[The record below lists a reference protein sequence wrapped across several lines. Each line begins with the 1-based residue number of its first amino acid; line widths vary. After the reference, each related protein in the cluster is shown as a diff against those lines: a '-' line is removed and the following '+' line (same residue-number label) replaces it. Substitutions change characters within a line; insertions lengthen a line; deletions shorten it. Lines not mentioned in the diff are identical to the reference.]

1 MTKKS
6 TIDTL
11 FSALGLI
18 LGILFIHSWW
28 RDPSHSPWTLPF
40 GASFLISAIKDFLAQ
55 RVGHVSWFQRDDV
68 SYKDFKALDLL
79 SLVNMTLL
87 IITMVLLIRHS

>member
-1 MTKKS
+1 MAKRS
-6 TIDTL
+6 TMDTVV
-11 FSALGLI
+11 SVLGPI

-28 RDPSHSPWTLPF
+28 RDPSHSPWALPF
-40 GASFLISAIKDFLAQ
+40 GASFLISAIADFMAQ

-68 SYKDFKALDLL
+68 SFRDFKALDLL

-87 IITMVLLIRHS
+87 IITMVLLIRQS